1 MIISNSNGGRSNSNL
16 PNFFNVARCVVNT
29 KISKLIMFILA
40 AMAIGHLTMHYFIS
54 VPPENNKQRDA
65 LDIAESNLKNIKHI
79 EELQRIKRSVSSE
92 LRDLESQRNKLQD
105 EITGF
110 QSQSTLAEKES
121 KRAQSDLESLKRQ
134 ILQTKNERLEILYQN
149 PKMAAPVRLLPK
161 EEDNI
166 DIDPPTRSDW
176 CGMHNCFDYSR
187 CSLTSQFPV
196 YVYPP
201 NNNGEDAVWQ
211 KTAYILDTSLNAF
224 LGNSYATSDPAIACL
239 YVVIIGEVE
248 QDSLKGNQ
256 EPANIQRW
264 LYSLP
269 YWKGD
274 GRNHIL
280 VHMSRQSTNQ
290 NLLLGVNTGRAM
302 IAQSSFQKTQFR
314 DGFDVI
320 LPSLISTSD
329 KMNFV
334 KKFSDI
340 SELED
345 NNPSNAIMQVP
356 VMRKYFLSFVGQ
368 WSPKEDQELEIGKEQ
383 EDSLNLEPV
392 DEKFHATLT
401 EHLEEM
407 SSDEKHGKI
416 LFESSCLDGRLV
428 TSGFKSEWA
437 LCGTTESRTQV
448 LSQSTFSLIVA
459 PENYNIISTALLATR
474 LAESLHSG
482 AVPIILG
489 NQLKLPFHEHIDWKK
504 ASIMWPKARITEL
517 GFLLS
522 SYPHSDILAMR
533 RQGQFIYDTYFSSA
547 KSVLDSMLAT
557 VRTRLNIPP
566 LSIQDEQSN
575 VVEHKSYAFEK
586 EEAPGDATSEFAMPP
601 PEGKVDSAKFIR
613 NFTSVTIDAD
623 DLWNKSPGPFHLYPS
638 TPFDRILSSD
648 AKFLGSSTGFRPI
661 GEGQG
666 GVGEVFQQSIGG
678 NVPREQFTIV
688 MLTYKREE
696 VMLQSVQ
703 RLKGLP
709 YLNKVIVVWN
719 SPDAPTD
726 DMQWPDIGVDVV
738 VIRPKQNSLNNRFLP
753 FSEIDT
759 DAVLSID
766 DDAHLRHD
774 EILFGFR
781 SWRECRERIVG
792 FPGRYHAW
800 DISENK
806 WKYNADYCCELSMVL
821 TGAAFFHKYYM
832 YMYSY
837 WMPQEIRDKVDEL
850 MNCED
855 IAMNFLVSHLTR
867 LPPIKVTSRWTFRC
881 PGCPEA
887 LSTSQSHFDERHICI
902 NYFVKVFG
910 YMPLLGTQF
919 RVDSILFKT
928 RLPREKQKCFRFI

>member
-1 MIISNSNGGRSNSNL
+1 MIL
-16 PNFFNVARCVVNT
+16 
-29 KISKLIMFILA
+29 FILSVI
-40 AMAIGHLTMHYFIS
+40 AIGHFTIHYFIS
-54 VPPENNKQRDA
+54 AQSGTVIQRDG
-65 LDIAESNLKNIKHI
+65 LDAEFNLRSIKHV
-79 EELQRIKRSVSSE
+79 EELQRIKRSISSE
-92 LRDLESQRNKLQD
+92 LRDLESQRNKLQE

-161 EEDNI
+161 DEDNI
-166 DIDPPTRSDW
+166 DIEPPAKSSW

-201 NNNGEDAVWQ
+201 NNRGADESWPI
-211 KTAYILDTSLNAF
+211 TSYILDTSLNAF
-224 LGNSYATSDPAIACL
+224 LGNSYVTSDPAVACL
-239 YVVIIGEVE
+239 YVVIIGEIE
-248 QDSLKGNQ
+248 QDSLQNTLGSGS
-256 EPANIQRW
+256 IQKW
-264 LYSLP
+264 FTSLP
-269 YWKGD
+269 YWRGD
-274 GRNHIL
+274 GRNHVV
-280 VHMSRQSTNQ
+280 VHMSRQSNNQ
-290 NLLLGVNTGRAM
+290 NLLIGVNTNRAM
-302 IAQSSFQKTQFR
+302 IAQSSYQASQFR
-314 DGFDVI
+314 DGFDI
-320 LPSLISTSD
+320 IIPSLVSTVD
-329 KMNFV
+329 KVSMP
-334 KKFSDI
+334 KKSTGTI
-340 SELED
+340 EELENID
-345 NNPSNAIMQVP
+345 PSNVIMQVP
-356 VMRKYFLSFVGQ
+356 VMRKYFLTFIGQ
-368 WSPKEDQELEIGKEQ
+368 WSPGENQELDIGKEQ
-383 EDSLNLEPV
+383 EENLNQEAFDDKFHSTLIEGLNEMSN
-392 DEKFHATLT
+392 DEKQ
-401 EHLEEM
+401 
-407 SSDEKHGKI
+407 GKI
-416 LFESSCLDGRLV
+416 LFESSCLDGRAV
-428 TSGFKSEWA
+428 TPGFKSEWA
-437 LCGTTESRTQV
+437 LCGTVKSRLLV

-459 PENYNIISTALLATR
+459 PENYNLISTSLLATR

-489 NQLKLPFHEHIDWKK
+489 NQVKLPFHEHIDWSK
-504 ASIMWPKARITEL
+504 AAIIWPKARITEL
-517 GFLLS
+517 GFLLQ
-522 SYPHSDILAMR
+522 SYPHSDILTMR
-533 RQGQFIYDTYFSSA
+533 RRGQFIYDTYFASA
-547 KSVLDSMLAT
+547 KSILDSLLAT
-557 VRTRLNIPP
+557 LRTRLNIPP
-566 LSIQDEQSN
+566 LSVQVEQSN
-575 VVEHKSYAFEK
+575 VVEHKSYTFDK
-586 EEAPGDATSEFAMPP
+586 EDAPGDAKSEFAMPP

-613 NFTSVTIDAD
+613 NFTTVTLDAV
-623 DLWNKSPGPFHLYPS
+623 DLWNKAPGPFLLYPA

-661 GEGQG
+661 GDGQG

-719 SPDAPTD
+719 SPNPPD
-726 DMQWPDIGVDVV
+726 DSIQWPDIGVDVV
-738 VIRPKQNSLNNRFLP
+738 VIRPKRNSLNNRFLP
-753 FSEIDT
+753 FNEIDT

-781 SWRECRERIVG
+781 SWRECRERVVG

-800 DISENK
+800 DISKNK
-806 WKYNADYCCELSMVL
+806 WQYNSDYCCELSMVL

-837 WMPQEIRDKVDEL
+837 WMPQEIRDKVDEV

-887 LSTSQSHFDERHICI
+887 LSQSQSHFDERHNCI

-910 YMPLLGTQF
+910 YMPLLSTQF

-928 RLPREKQKCFRFI
+928 RLPAEKQKCFRFI